1 MKKKIFLLVTL
12 CFTLITTPF
21 VSVVSADEPFDVSAK
36 AALAIDAS
44 SGKVLYAK
52 NTTSPMGVA
61 SITKIITIYMTLD
74 AIKKGKLNWDDKIKM
89 SYYAYN
95 LTQNP
100 EASNIAVMDKDEA
113 FTVRDLFNA
122 AMIQSANSAA
132 ITLAEKI
139 GGSEPKFVD
148 LMKTQLAYWGIT
160 DAKLVNASGL
170 NNSVLGEN
178 IYPGSSSTD
187 ENELSAQD
195 VAIVAQH
202 LIADFPDVL
211 DTTQRATEPF
221 DANGPSKQTLATYN
235 YMLPGLPAA
244 RPGVD
249 GLKTGTTALAG
260 ACFVATTVQNGFR
273 IITVVLNA
281 DNADADQLARFTAT
295 GTLMNYVYGTWQTHT
310 FAAKG
315 IKMDSPDAPTQLT
328 VVDGQRN
335 QVNVVPEKDFSAVI
349 PMAGTGITTAI
360 TFNKKQNDKVTAA
373 IAKNQKLVKVTFHIK
388 DKLGYL
394 PGFDG
399 EDLHLTATSAV
410 ARSNSVKIMWNHF
423 VKFVNDKL

>member
-21 VSVVSADEPFDVSAK
+21 VSVVSAEEPFDVSAK

-89 SYYAYN
+89 SDYAYN

-187 ENELSAQD
+187 
-195 VAIVAQH
+195 
-202 LIADFPDVL
+202 
-211 DTTQRATEPF
+211 
-221 DANGPSKQTLATYN
+221 
-235 YMLPGLPAA
+235 
-244 RPGVD
+244 
-249 GLKTGTTALAG
+249 
-260 ACFVATTVQNGFR
+260 
-273 IITVVLNA
+273 
-281 DNADADQLARFTAT
+281 
-295 GTLMNYVYGTWQTHT
+295 
-310 FAAKG
+310 
-315 IKMDSPDAPTQLT
+315 
-328 VVDGQRN
+328 
-335 QVNVVPEKDFSAVI
+335 
-349 PMAGTGITTAI
+349 
-360 TFNKKQNDKVTAA
+360 
-373 IAKNQKLVKVTFHIK
+373 
-388 DKLGYL
+388 
-394 PGFDG
+394 
-399 EDLHLTATSAV
+399 
-410 ARSNSVKIMWNHF
+410 
-423 VKFVNDKL
+423 